1 MLMNNNLPII
11 LIPGLG
17 TTPCTY
23 SNILTKLWKYG
34 TVSIVNQRQE
44 NSLEAIAKRILS
56 EAPLQFVL
64 IGHSMGEN
72 IAFEILRQ
80 EPERVLKVVFMNTSA
95 RADDEEAKKKRK
107 DKIEKVK
114 QGKFPEIIEDSVSS
128 FVHPQHK
135 DSKGLQDIITTAYN
149 DAGAEAYIL
158 QQTAIMGRQNSRASL
173 KNIVAPTL
181 VITGDEDMLIP
192 LEHSQE
198 IFAGIAG
205 AKIVIIPMCGHMCTL
220 EQPKLVNEALAEFI
234 GS

>member
-1 MLMNNNLPII
+1 MTDLQPNSRAVSAKNIKKLVLRSALLRGHII
-11 LIPGLG
+11 VTSLF
-17 TTPCTY
+17 
-23 SNILTKLWKYG
+23 LT
-34 TVSIVNQRQE
+34 
-44 NSLEAIAKRILS
+44 SL
-56 EAPLQFVL
+56 
-64 IGHSMGEN
+64 
-72 IAFEILRQ
+72 
-80 EPERVLKVVFMNTSA
+80 
-95 RADDEEAKKKRK
+95 
-107 DKIEKVK
+107 
-114 QGKFPEIIEDSVSS
+114 
-128 FVHPQHK
+128 
-135 DSKGLQDIITTAYN
+135 
-149 DAGAEAYIL
+149 IL